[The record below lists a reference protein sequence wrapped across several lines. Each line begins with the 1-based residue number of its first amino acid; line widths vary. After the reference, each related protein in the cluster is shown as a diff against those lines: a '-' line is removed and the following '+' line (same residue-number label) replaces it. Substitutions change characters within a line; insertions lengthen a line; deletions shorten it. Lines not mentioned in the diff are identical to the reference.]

1 MNIYTYP
8 LQIFLSSGGWY
19 YLHMSIGGLPL
30 MAHSCVW
37 TFLICKLHNLLFLPI
52 RAYCHFLYVPCR
64 ICNNCPFWYMSVW
77 HTFIAGCPIVAQSLC
92 MTLLYMSIAGYPI
105 IAHSGQL
112 VSYWADLN
120 IIPSKGIGAFVSNNG
135 LADPS
140 VPLKF
145 ALDVLNGEE
154 PWLNASTVCTYPQP
168 WQPPPDVPVPDI
180 NMTIGEPAR
189 KLSAYTGTFKQP
201 VFGKITV
208 YKATNQTLKIQYGM
222 LGDINLTPLAIPD
235 VFLAQG
241 SGIVWYAPLGIVNF
255 TSSSQRNVID
265 TLQFPA
271 LEMLEPPVFKRSW
284 WP

>member
-1 MNIYTYP
+1 
-8 LQIFLSSGGWY
+8 
-19 YLHMSIGGLPL
+19 
-30 MAHSCVW
+30 
-37 TFLICKLHNLLFLPI
+37 
-52 RAYCHFLYVPCR
+52 
-64 ICNNCPFWYMSVW
+64 
-77 HTFIAGCPIVAQSLC
+77 
-92 MTLLYMSIAGYPI
+92 MSIAGYPI

-189 KLSAYTGTFKQP
+189 KLSAYTGTYKQP